1 MGYLNGNET
10 ITGWADELGKDTK
23 SCTEF
28 DTQEECH
35 TYFKGDLALI
45 FDELVDWKKE
55 ELALEWCVYW
65 GSCTEKDAEDLDKKR
80 K

>member
-35 TYFKGDLALI
+35 AYFKGDLALI
-45 FDELVDWKKE
+45 FDELVDWKKD

-65 GSCTEKDAEDLDKKR
+65 GSCTEKEAENLE
-80 K
+80 

>member
-1 MGYLNGNET
+1 MGYLNGDET
-10 ITGWADELGKDTK
+10 ITGWADELGKDTWE

-45 FDELVDWKKE
+45 FDELVKWKKE
-55 ELALEWCVYW
+55 ELALEWCIYW
-65 GSCTEKDAEDLDKKR
+65 GSCTEKEAEKLE
-80 K
+80 